1 MANTLTANALK
12 RLGLLGALLL
22 GSIST
27 AGCKAEPAPPG
38 VDCGA
43 HPICSLDSP
52 TCSAGSDCIS
62 ITGCPT
68 AICIDA
74 AQACEES
81 CGTPNCLILES
92 FPLQIRCEDG
102 APTPG
107 HGGEQSCDDLEAQRA
122 EELASIQAC
131 SADSECGQPLLGTSC
146 GCTRDLVA
154 RADAD
159 ISSFSAVQASLDEA
173 GCDGLVTTCDCP
185 AADGFACVGGRCTWN
200 FLN

>member
-1 MANTLTANALK
+1 MANTLTKITL
-12 RLGLLGALLL
+12 LSGLVLAGLGA
-22 GSIST
+22 
-27 AGCKAEPAPPG
+27 AGCKEVHTAPG

-43 HPICSLDSP
+43 HPSCGVDGP
-52 TCSAGSDCIS
+52 TCSTSDCIS
-62 ITGCPT
+62 ITGCPS

-102 APTPG
+102 PVTPG
-107 HGGEQSCDDLEAQRA
+107 HGGEQSCDELEAQRA
-122 EELASIQAC
+122 DELASIQAC
-131 SADSECGQPLLGTSC
+131 SADAECGQPLLGTSC

-154 RADAD
+154 RTDAD
-159 ISSFSAVQASLDEA
+159 ISGFSEIQASLAEA
-173 GCDGLVTTCDCP
+173 GCDGLITTCDCP

-200 FLN
+200 FTD